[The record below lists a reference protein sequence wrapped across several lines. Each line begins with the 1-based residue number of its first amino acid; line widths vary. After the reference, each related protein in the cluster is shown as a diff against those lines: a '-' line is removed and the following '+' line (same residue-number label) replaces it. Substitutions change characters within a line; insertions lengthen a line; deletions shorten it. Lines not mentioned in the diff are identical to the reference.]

1 MSLLLMRRT
10 TPPKPEVVD
19 SKLRGRHGVKLI
31 IMRASPYEKHD
42 LAWWQAWL
50 AEHWA

>member
-1 MSLLLMRRT
+1 MSLLLMR
-10 TPPKPEVVD
+10 PAAKAP
-19 SKLRGRHGVKLI
+19 KLRGRKGVKLI

-50 AEHWA
+50 AEHWDG

>member
-10 TPPKPEVVD
+10 TPPK
-19 SKLRGRHGVKLI
+19 LRGRKGVKLI
-31 IMRASPYEKHD
+31 IMQAPPFEKHD

-50 AEHWA
+50 AEHWEG